1 MAETKII
8 WSRTAKKKLYA
19 ILESPIRKTKSKAAS
34 IALYKSMAKEIK
46 LLLKQPEKG
55 QPTTENEIKGLI
67 INDCLILFEIKEEVI
82 IIYTII
88 I

>member
-19 ILESPIRKTKSKAAS
+19 ILESPIRRTKDKSAS
-34 IALYKSMAKEIK
+34 IDIYKSIAKEVK
-46 LLLKQPEKG
+46 TLLKEPDKG
-55 QPTTENEIKGLI
+55 SLTTEKDIKGLI
-67 INDCLILFEIKEEVI
+67 VNAFQILFEIKEEVI
-82 IIYTII
+82 IIHTII